1 MVQVEFVILA
11 VGGIGF
17 IYQIVKH
24 KTGLGARLQNS
35 HDLTHLDHNQ
45 KNFLFSW
52 IGRIISGFDDAPDDR
67 YLSKVLEEEM
77 SLDKFKDYSLFKS
90 KIDEIVQNYKRA
102 EELNINSD
110 ARLTAGLENIL
121 YCSSSI
127 LGESK
132 EESLSDYFSGPFF
145 EGYHKTESLVRPVFT
160 RAIQYQK
167 TEYLNGK
174 TENLRVL
181 IDKVLYFSRMLIDEK
196 NRDDYLHKLKAES
209 VSLAYP

>member
-11 VGGIGF
+11 VGGVGF

-35 HDLTHLDHNQ
+35 NDLTHLDHNQ

-67 YLSKVLEEEM
+67 YLSKVIEEEM
-77 SLDKFKDYSLFKS
+77 SSEKFNGYNLFKS

-102 EELNINSD
+102 EESNIASD

-121 YCSSSI
+121 YSSM
-127 LGESK
+127 LNFNEPK
-132 EESLSDYFSGPFF
+132 EQSLSNYFKYFFF
-145 EGYHKTESLVRPVFT
+145 EGYHKTEPVVRPIFT
-160 RAIQYQK
+160 KALQYAK
-167 TEYLNGK
+167 EEYLNG
-174 TENLRVL
+174 NQDSLNIL

-196 NRDDYLHKLKAES
+196 NRDDYLVKLNAES